1 MLSKALEV
9 NVSLR
14 QNYVFSP
21 VVIIIESQ
29 MTTIKFVGK
38 NTLIWHTVLTS
49 FISTYL
55 NFFQLLSGF
64 MFPNSFLIRFLI
76 V

>member
-38 NTLIWHTVLTS
+38 NT
-49 FISTYL
+49 
-55 NFFQLLSGF
+55 
-64 MFPNSFLIRFLI
+64 
-76 V
+76 

>member
-21 VVIIIESQ
+21 VVMHNYRKS
-29 MTTIKFVGK
+29 
-38 NTLIWHTVLTS
+38 ND
-49 FISTYL
+49 YD
-55 NFFQLLSGF
+55 
-64 MFPNSFLIRFLI
+64 
-76 V
+76 

>member
-21 VVIIIESQ
+21 VVIIIEIQ

-38 NTLIWHTVLTS
+38 NTLIWHTFLTS
-49 FISTYL
+49 FI
-55 NFFQLLSGF
+55 
-64 MFPNSFLIRFLI
+64 
-76 V
+76 